1 MAKGFKGPGMGAP
14 KKFFDWD
21 FVDSLL
27 RLNASLEYICEELI
41 KRENQE
47 INIKTLNAKKK
58 FVERRI
64 REKFDLT
71 FVDYKSK
78 RLEPKRLSLFK
89 KQYDV
94 AMSGNVTML
103 IWLGKQLLGQT
114 DVEKSEVKRISNEI
128 DDINEKVNLLTLVK

>member
-1 MAKGFKGPGMGAP
+1 MGKKMGAP
-14 KKFFDWD
+14 KKEFDWEL
-21 FVDSLL
+21 VDSLL
-27 RLNASLEYICEELI
+27 RLNASLEYTCEELI
-41 KRENQE
+41 KRDNKE

-64 REKFDLT
+64 RERFNLT
-71 FVDYKSK
+71 FVDYRDK
-78 RLEPKRLSLFK
+78 RLEPKRLNLFK
-89 KQYDV
+89 KQFDV

>member
-1 MAKGFKGPGMGAP
+1 MSKKMGAP
-14 KKFFDWD
+14 KKEFDWEL
-21 FVDSLL
+21 VDSLL
-27 RLNASLEYICEELI
+27 RLNASLEYTCEELI
-41 KRENQE
+41 KRDNKE

-64 REKFDLT
+64 RERFNLT
-71 FVDYKSK
+71 FVDYRDK
-78 RLEPKRLSLFK
+78 RLEPKRLNLFK
-89 KQYDV
+89 KQFDV